1 MSNNIPQKPDPLPL
15 DELRRWRALGQ
26 STGRLEALGIK
37 LPDAPELPED
47 VLAAFEAGRKAE
59 LKKAAKNAK

>member
-1 MSNNIPQKPDPLPL
+1 MNNNEPPQKPDPLPL

-47 VLAAFEAGRKAE
+47 VAAAFEAGRKGA
-59 LKKAAKNAK
+59 LKNAK